1 MDGTKPILTESAGG
15 GAAEHVMVSELD
27 MIYRGAEEPE
37 AVLESVFKRC
47 VSAHGKMA
55 PSL

>member
-1 MDGTKPILTESAGG
+1 
-15 GAAEHVMVSELD
+15 MVSELD